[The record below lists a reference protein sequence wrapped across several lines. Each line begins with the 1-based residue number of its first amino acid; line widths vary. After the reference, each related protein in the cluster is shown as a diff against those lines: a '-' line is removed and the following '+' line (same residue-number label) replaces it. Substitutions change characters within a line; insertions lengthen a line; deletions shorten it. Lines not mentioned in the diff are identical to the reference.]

1 MRLAPQPLQKLPDAL
16 APQAGQVC
24 EVDGVIGEKRK
35 RSESLESR
43 V

>member
-24 EVDGVIGEKRK
+24 DEGVVMVGEA
-35 RSESLESR
+35 
-43 V
+43 